1 MSSTFKWRL
10 CHPEV
15 ESTDGDVPSAREA
28 PGAMLAYRGRIF
40 MFGGGT
46 LRYGASSGQGN
57 KSTLGALNDLWAYD
71 PSAER
76 WTLVEEN
83 DGATGFHISADCP
96 CARMLPAWVK
106 IDDRF
111 YLFGGLSILSEG
123 WKFTLLNDLWMY
135 DPLVAHWT
143 LLEPD
148 DGELLE
154 HPDCAGRD
162 RPTTMGGFGTAVIG
176 RKIYLFG
183 GWGHRTPLPPTVE
196 TAVLSRQLW
205 TYDTG
210 TGTWER
216 IEAADGAA
224 WPPKRYV
231 MSMTAWQG
239 QIYVWAGRD
248 TQDRNP
254 QFYNDLWRFDPDT
267 RVWTCLGEND
277 FGAANR
283 PSARYGQGSAR
294 IGDRWYVFG
303 GFGPQGTFMPEE
315 VNGPQLNDLWC
326 LNLNSGDWTC
336 LQAHDGSKD
345 YSESAAYPGVRRVPG
360 MVAVDESV
368 YLFGGLDL
376 ASGPNNDGPVTG
388 FNDLW
393 VGRES
398 SARIAINTQ

>member
-1 MSSTFKWRL
+1 
-10 CHPEV
+10 
-15 ESTDGDVPSAREA
+15 
-28 PGAMLAYRGRIF
+28 MLAYHGRIF

-71 PSAER
+71 PSVGK
-76 WTLVEEN
+76 WTRLEEN
-83 DGATGFHISADCP
+83 DGAAGFDISAERP
-96 CARMLPAWVK
+96 CARMLPAWVE

-135 DPLVAHWT
+135 DPAEARWT

-148 DGELLE
+148 DGLLME
-154 HPDCAGRD
+154 HPDCAGRG

-183 GWGHRTPLPPTVE
+183 GWGHRAPLPPTVE

-216 IEAADGAA
+216 IETADDAA

-231 MSMTAWQG
+231 ASMTACQG
-239 QIYVWAGRD
+239 RIYLWGGRD
-248 TQDRNP
+248 TQDRDP
-254 QFYNDLWRFDPDT
+254 QFHNDLWRFDPDT
-267 RVWTCLGEND
+267 RVWTCLAKND
-277 FGAANR
+277 FEAANR

-326 LNLNSGDWTC
+326 VNLNTGDWTC

-360 MVAVDESV
+360 MVALDESV

-376 ASGPNNDGPVTG
+376 ASGPKNDGPVTG

-393 VGRES
+393 VGRQ
-398 SARIAINTQ
+398 A

>member
-1 MSSTFKWRL
+1 
-10 CHPEV
+10 
-15 ESTDGDVPSAREA
+15 
-28 PGAMLAYRGRIF
+28 MLAYRGRIF

-96 CARMLPAWVK
+96 CARMLPAWVE

-135 DPLVAHWT
+135 DPLDAHWT

-154 HPDCAGRD
+154 HPDCAGRS

-254 QFYNDLWRFDPDT
+254 QFYNDLWRYDPDT

-345 YSESAAYPGVRRVPG
+345 YSESAEYPGVRRVPG
-360 MVAVDESV
+360 MVTVDESV

>member
-10 CHPEV
+10 CLPEV
-15 ESTDGDVPSAREA
+15 ESTDVEVPCAREA
-28 PGAMLAYRGRIF
+28 PGAMLAYHGRIF

-71 PSAER
+71 PSVR
-76 WTLVEEN
+76 KWTRLEEN
-83 DGATGFHISADCP
+83 DGAAGFDISADRP
-96 CARMLPAWVK
+96 CARMLPAWVE

-135 DPLVAHWT
+135 DPADARWT

-148 DGELLE
+148 DGLLME
-154 HPDCAGRD
+154 HPDCAGRG

-183 GWGHRTPLPPTVE
+183 GWGHRAPLPPTVE

-210 TGTWER
+210 TGTWGR
-216 IEAADGAA
+216 IEAVDDAA

-231 MSMTAWQG
+231 ASMTACQG
-239 QIYVWAGRD
+239 RIYLWGGRD
-248 TQDRNP
+248 TQDRDP

-267 RVWTCLGEND
+267 RVWTCLEKND
-277 FGAANR
+277 FEAANR

-326 LNLNSGDWTC
+326 VNLNSGDWTC

-360 MVAVDESV
+360 MVALDESV

-393 VGRES
+393 VGRQ
-398 SARIAINTQ
+398 A